1 MYLYSVYLSVGECLC
16 LYGGLYSLVND
27 DLLCGD
33 LVLLCGDLGELR
45 DLLCV

>member
-1 MYLYSVYLSVGECLC
+1 MGECLC

-27 DLLCGD
+27 DLLCVLSHGD
-33 LVLLCGDLGELR
+33 LVLLREGRGELG